1 MSTLTTSIRRSAI
14 GLGLFAVLTGGT
26 IALTQGLTKD
36 RIAEQAARAEAKAL
50 FEIIPESRHNND
62 LLNSAVALPADER
75 ATEAGPVLAW
85 VARQDGR
92 PVGLIFPAVAPDGY
106 SGDIHLLVGVDLD
119 GTVLGV
125 RVTSH
130 RETPGLGDRIET
142 RKSDWVYDFN
152 GRSLNN
158 PKPREWNVKKN
169 GGVFD
174 QFTGATITP
183 RAVVKAVQK
192 TLVYFRKH
200 RADIR
205 EAIAAHQRR
214 AVAQQPGAGSG
225 VRPVPPAG
233 GDQYRGQRHRPG
245 HCHPSGADWFQPV
258 RLGDPELCQ

>member
-1 MSTLTTSIRRSAI
+1 MSTLFTSIRRSAV
-14 GLGLFAVLTGGT
+14 GLGLFAILTGGT
-26 IALTQGLTKD
+26 IALTQGFTKD

-62 LLNSAVALPADER
+62 LLNDAVALPADER
-75 ATEAGPVLAW
+75 APDAGPVLAW
-85 VARQDGR
+85 VARQDGQ
-92 PVGLIFPAVAPDGY
+92 PVGMIFPAVAPDGY
-106 SGDIHLLVGVDLD
+106 SGNIHLLVGIDLD

-142 RKSDWVYDFN
+142 RKSDWVLNFD

-158 PKPREWNVKKN
+158 PLPKEWNVKKN

-192 TLVYFRKH
+192 TLVYYRKH
-200 RADIR
+200 RDDIR
-205 EAIAAHQRR
+205 KVIT
-214 AVAQQPGAGSG
+214 AQ
-225 VRPVPPAG
+225 PASEE
-233 GDQYRGQRHRPG
+233 H
-245 HCHPSGADWFQPV
+245 S
-258 RLGDPELCQ
+258 